1 MNSHL
6 CRALSEGLS
15 DHLPPAA
22 LAALQCTSAELN
34 ATIRDCELWRKLT
47 VRRSTCAELYRHG
60 CHFIDSKGV
69 QQVYVDEVEL
79 DLDFIASLMS
89 LQAATSRQLRF
100 TGRVERVALGRIA
113 LYDPA
118 TSHRDF
124 ADFDDLAEATL
135 NVVTGSFTS
144 ENFKALEFVGS
155 HFPDALVV
163 VEGFCS
169 PTKDPIEVD
178 AHASTSLFAV
188 LRAIDAILH
197 TCGLKR
203 VRVGSYS
210 NVAEYSYGHDWSLVP
225 HMEPC
230 EEQQRPDEAEHTVYT
245 CSSGR
250 CKQVE
255 GAALSEGQGGRHFEA
270 SVGSLTETV
279 EVWFDH
285 AWHAWT
291 VGAGGGPPNL
301 LHA

>member
-1 MNSHL
+1 MTSSL

-47 VRRSTCAELYRHG
+47 VRRSTCAELYRLG
-60 CHFIDSKGV
+60 RHFIDSKGV
-69 QQVYVDEVEL
+69 QQVYVDEDEL
-79 DLDFIASLMS
+79 DLELIAYLMR
-89 LQAATSRQLRF
+89 LQAATRRQLRF
-100 TGRVERVALGRIA
+100 TGRVIRVALGRVA

-118 TSHRDF
+118 TSYRDF
-124 ADFDDLAEATL
+124 ADFDDHADFTL
-135 NVVTGSFTS
+135 NVATGYFTAT
-144 ENFKALEFVGS
+144 NVQVLGFVGR

-163 VEGFCS
+163 IEGFCS
-169 PTKDPIEVD
+169 EVPSRTKYPVD
-178 AHASTSLFAV
+178 VDTQSLLAV
-188 LRAIDAILH
+188 LRAIDATLL

-210 NVAEYSYGHDWSLVP
+210 NVSGYSHGHDWSLAGLP
-225 HMEPC
+225 QPWEEE
-230 EEQQRPDEAEHTVYT
+230 EEQQRPDEAEHTVYA
-245 CSSGR
+245 CSSGL

-255 GAALSEGQGGRHFEA
+255 GAAASGRHFEA
-270 SVGSLTETV
+270 SVGALTETV

-285 AWHAWT
+285 TWHAWS
-291 VGAGGGPPNL
+291 VGGGGPPNL